1 MALTFDFVKKVIQ
14 ASPNKVIGKKFN
26 YKAVKNKNGTWEIW
40 VQEFE
45 GEPWKLAMVKYN
57 KGDTIQRRHK
67 TWNINW
73 DVMNGA
79 NQNGSF

>member
-1 MALTFDFVKKVIQ
+1 MALTHDFVKKVIN
-14 ASPNKVIGKKFN
+14 AYPNKVIGKKFN
-26 YKAVKNKNGTWEIW
+26 YKAKKNENGTWEIW

-45 GEPWKLAMVKYN
+45 EMPWKLAMVKYN

-67 TWNINW
+67 VWNINW